1 MYSPCIMAFILF
13 IFIILIINL
22 KPTFLYK
29 KKSQQSD
36 ESFEKISKHLKNND
50 DDSYFVSRCNTE
62 TECCISHIAGPLKTE
77 ERQKTANLCRH
88 KNTPLYTINGLKP
101 SFAGIEKKPCYI
113 NVYNSAP

>member
-1 MYSPCIMAFILF
+1 MAFILF

-29 KKSQQSD
+29 KKSQQKFTS
-36 ESFEKISKHLKNND
+36 EKFKSKK
-50 DDSYFVSRCNTE
+50 DDSIFVSRCDPKSE
-62 TECCISHIAGPLKTE
+62 YCISHTAGPLKTE
-77 ERQKTANLCRH
+77 ERQKIANLCRH

-101 SFAGIEKKPCYI
+101 SFADIEQKPCYI